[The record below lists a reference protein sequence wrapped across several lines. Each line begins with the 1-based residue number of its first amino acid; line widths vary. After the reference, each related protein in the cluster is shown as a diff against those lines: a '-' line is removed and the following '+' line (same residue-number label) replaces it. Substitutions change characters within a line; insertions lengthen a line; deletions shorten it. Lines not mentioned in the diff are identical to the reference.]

1 MQYSSSDELDQGRWS
16 EKPNHMTAQ
25 VLSSD
30 TDTDACA
37 SEDAPGIT
45 PWSMHELAART
56 ETDRQCVVTSK
67 SKDSFPRKK
76 QRAKIP
82 PLLQN
87 RTLFQSICPGC
98 LWVRDNMWLLSR
110 VQRLAGPAGDRGLL
124 SRLEVPT
131 QTKCPSFVP
140 VGGSTRDKKSQ
151 LFYPGW

>member
-56 ETDRQCVVTSK
+56 SHRDRQTVRGHKQEQRFFPSK
-67 SKDSFPRKK
+67 KKNKDS
-76 QRAKIP
+76 
-82 PLLQN
+82 PLL
-87 RTLFQSICPGC
+87 FQ
-98 LWVRDNMWLLSR
+98 L
-110 VQRLAGPAGDRGLL
+110 
-124 SRLEVPT
+124 
-131 QTKCPSFVP
+131 
-140 VGGSTRDKKSQ
+140 KKNI
-151 LFYPGW
+151 